1 MNNKTLF
8 PIALVWAL
16 FCGALSVPTLAQ
28 DVYISDELYVPLRS
42 GMGTK
47 FRIVHRG
54 LPSGTKMTLIE
65 ENAEA
70 GWSLVETAKG
80 DQGWIRNQYISKE
93 PIAKLKLR
101 VAEQQMLKLTQE
113 RNQLRNQKGELEQLN
128 SHLKRQLSDSDSA
141 SQKLGEELAHIKQI
155 SAGSLDLHAQYQALS
170 KEHQLLQTQV
180 DVLKAENERLQSD
193 QVYHQWMF
201 GAGILV
207 LGVIITLISQ
217 TMGKRKRFSE
227 WG

>member
-1 MNNKTLF
+1 MNNKILL
-8 PIALVWAL
+8 PIALIWAL
-16 FCGALSVPTLAQ
+16 LCCALSVSAQTQ

-47 FRIVHRG
+47 FRIIHRG
-54 LPSGTKMTLIE
+54 LPSGTKLKLLE

-80 DQGWIRNQYISKE
+80 DQGWIRNQYINRE
-93 PIAKLKLR
+93 PVAKLKLKR
-101 VAEQQMLKLTQE
+101 AEQQLQQLTQE
-113 RNQLRNQKGELEQLN
+113 RNQLRNQKGELEQQN
-128 SHLKRQLSDSDSA
+128 NNLKKQLSDSDSA

-155 SAGSLDLHAQYQALS
+155 SAGSLDLHAQYQTLS

-207 LGVIITLISQ
+207 LGVIVTLISQ
-217 TMGKRKRFSE
+217 SMGKRKRYSE